1 MISRGRVVAAVI
13 VALALTPT
21 SAAAYCRTTTVPV
34 PPDFKPQVCFADG
47 LPLFWKNACVGYDV
61 SRAASQRFSLD
72 VISPVVDEAFAT
84 FTGATCSG
92 GKVGITASNLG
103 PVDCTDVRY
112 NQKGTN
118 SNLIVFRDDVWP
130 HSDPNN
136 TLALTTVTFNAD
148 TGEIYDADM
157 EVNSSDKNLT
167 VGDPVPGD
175 GFDMLSVLTHE
186 AGHFL
191 GLAHATDTKA
201 AMYASY
207 KPGAV
212 EMRTLKPDDVEG
224 ICAIYPSA
232 TRRAVDTSVA
242 ASGFVEAAACD
253 PTPRRGLAK
262 DCGSTDPPATEKSG
276 CSVAPTPDDQPGAMG
291 LAACVAA
298 IAFAASA
305 RRRRTT

>member
-1 MISRGRVVAAVI
+1 MISRGRVLAAVSL
-13 VALALTPT
+13 ALALTPT

-34 PPDFKPQVCFADG
+34 PPDYKPQVCFAQG

-61 SRAASQRFSLD
+61 SLAASQRFSLD
-72 VISPVVDEAFAT
+72 IISPVVDEAFAA
-84 FTGATCSG
+84 FTSATCTG
-92 GKVGITASNLG
+92 GKVGITATNLG
-103 PVDCTDVRY
+103 PVDCADVRY

-118 SNLIVFRDDVWP
+118 SNLIVFRDDGWP

-191 GLAHATDTKA
+191 GMAHATDNKA

-212 EMRTLKPDDVEG
+212 EMRSLKPDDVEG

-232 TRRAVDTSVA
+232 TRRSVDPSVA
-242 ASGFVEAAACD
+242 ATGFVEAAACD

-262 DCGSTDPPATEKSG
+262 DCGSTEAPQTEKSG
-276 CSVAPTPDDQPGAMG
+276 CSVPPTRDDGARATG

-298 IAFAASA
+298 MVVAASA
-305 RRRRTT
+305 RRRRAG